1 MGLSQLFAQNL
12 NKGGVI
18 AFSTYT
24 VTLKP
29 GVTMDQFLD
38 VYINKFIPEVEKNYP
53 GTKEYVLSGDRGE
66 KKNQIAFI
74 TYFESVAVRNKFYP
88 VENDTTMSEAVKA
101 AEMKMKPINDEMSKM
116 MSDSKRVYTDW
127 VIK

>member
-38 VYINKFIPEVEKNYP
+38 VYMNKYIPELEKNYP
-53 GTKEYVLSGDRGE
+53 GTKEYVLKGDRGE

-88 VENDTTMSEAVKA
+88 VEDDTTMTEAVKTA
-101 AEMKMKPINDEMSKM
+101 QMKMKPANDEMDKLI
-116 MSDSKRVYTDW
+116 SDSKRVYTDW